1 MISSLWWRI
10 AATAV
15 VCAAALT
22 ALVQAVAA
30 QPPRTPGAIGGDHL
44 TVTVSGSDGPAAGGT
59 YELWCHP
66 AGGDHPSAG
75 AACDR
80 LDALTTW
87 GRDLFASVPPD
98 AVCTAQYGGPATAHV
113 TGVWAGR
120 PVDARFS
127 RRTGC
132 EIARWDSFV
141 PLLPAAAD
149 RAGDAAQARGAG
161 PSQTAVTPLT

>member
-15 VCAAALT
+15 VCTAALT

-30 QPPRTPGAIGGDHL
+30 QPPRASGAAGGDHL

-59 YELWCHP
+59 YELRCHP
-66 AGGDHPSAG
+66 AGGDHPSAQ

-80 LDALTTW
+80 LDSLTSW
-87 GRDLFASVPPD
+87 GRDLFAPVPPG
-98 AVCTAQYGGPATAHV
+98 AVCAMRYGGPPTARV
-113 TGVWAGR
+113 TGSWAGR

-132 EIARWDSFV
+132 EIVRWDSFV
-141 PLLPAAAD
+141 PLLPA
-149 RAGDAAQARGAG
+149 GPAG
-161 PSQTAVTPLT
+161 PGDDAT